1 MGSYI
6 WPLGCRNKSAAVDR
20 VPCPGGNSRGCAS
33 ELGEGGD
40 WVVGVTLWAS
50 DRVEGGT
57 LVFGQR
63 DTVLDPQGQVWL
75 ESKESQDSAY
85 H

>member
-1 MGSYI
+1 MESYI
-6 WPLGCRNKSAAVDR
+6 WPLGCRNKSATVDR
-20 VPCPGGNSRGCAS
+20 VPCPGGNDRGCPN
-33 ELGEGGD
+33 ELGESGG
-40 WVVGVTLWAS
+40 WVVGVTLRAS

-57 LVFGQR
+57 LVFGQW
-63 DTVLDPQGQVWL
+63 DTVLDPQWQVGL